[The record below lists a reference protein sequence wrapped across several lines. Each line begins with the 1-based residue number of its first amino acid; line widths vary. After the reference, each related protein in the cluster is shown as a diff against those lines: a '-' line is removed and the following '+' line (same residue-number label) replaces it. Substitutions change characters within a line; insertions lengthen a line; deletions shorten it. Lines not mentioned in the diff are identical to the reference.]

1 VPSLFENVTWAMSA
15 GEFLDLEG
23 RLSRVCPK
31 CRVEISVV
39 RPPRPL
45 SAATSAKARR
55 RLGAE
60 LRRQVLFDALGDCE
74 CRQFWNDL
82 IMRCEEGVKPKRRTA
97 A

>member
-1 VPSLFENVTWAMSA
+1 MSA

-45 SAATSAKARR
+45 SVTTSAKARR
-55 RLGAE
+55 HLGAE
-60 LRRQVLFDALGDCE
+60 LRRQILWDIMILEDGTPCSCIAW
-74 CRQFWNDL
+74 WNAA
-82 IMRCEEGVKPKRRTA
+82 IKRCEEGLPKRHRT
-97 A
+97 